1 VHDCTPSITDSNV
14 TTSGKLKLTS
24 GPPRLGRKVTS
35 DDDDDDEGRECDINR
50 QSEEAVEEEEG
61 ETIVRLFG
69 VMVPA
74 ARQMSQD
81 TPARELQYF
90 VFVFVFILKSFSLF
104 SPLSFGIIPRLEADL
119 LHYWRG
125 TG

>member
-1 VHDCTPSITDSNV
+1 VHDCTPSINDSNV

-35 DDDDDDEGRECDINR
+35 DDDDDDDDEGRECDMNR

-81 TPARELQYF
+81 TPARELS
-90 VFVFVFILKSFSLF
+90 ILFLF
-104 SPLSFGIIPRLEADL
+104 LYS
-119 LHYWRG
+119 Y
-125 TG
+125 